1 MLRVISISLSLWL
14 ISLQLSADDRSFEL
28 YVEQHDMIRPDD
40 VVRLTG
46 GDQAIL
52 RWHSDL
58 PVELHLHGYD
68 ILLEVE
74 AGKPGEMRFEC
85 HTSGRFPVTS
95 YGSGQHQGHATLL
108 YVEIYPE

>member
-14 ISLQLSADDRSFEL
+14 ISLQSPADDRSFDI
-28 YVEQHDMIRPDD
+28 YIEQHAVIGTDE
-40 VVRLTG
+40 VVHLTR

-52 RWHSDL
+52 RWHSDEPL
-58 PVELHLHGYD
+58 ELHLHGYD

-74 AGKPGEMRFEC
+74 ADKPGEMRFEC

-95 YGSGQHQGHATLL
+95 HGSGQHQGHATLL